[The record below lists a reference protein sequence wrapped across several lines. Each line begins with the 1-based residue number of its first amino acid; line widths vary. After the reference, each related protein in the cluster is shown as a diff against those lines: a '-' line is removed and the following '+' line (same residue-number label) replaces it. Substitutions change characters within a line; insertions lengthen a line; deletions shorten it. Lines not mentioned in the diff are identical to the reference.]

1 MTTKTGDKTKKQI
14 VADANI
20 DKVQWNK
27 NLNYHA
33 LKAIKTAND
42 YVPTT
47 SADWQT
53 APTTIDAA
61 LDELGDR
68 SNHGAEENVANV
80 FTENQTLANAK
91 SLILKELTTNGTGS
105 VSVKAPDAVS
115 GNTAFTLT
123 LPAANDT
130 LATLGMTETITGIKT
145 FSGANVHYDSLKIQ
159 DGVTTPKA
167 IKFVAGGSV
176 STTTTITSSQTVN
189 RALALPDAAGTIALT
204 SDIGAAVF
212 AVAEVALT
220 QAEIVGLY
228 ATSKAL
234 VAAPAAG
241 HILIVDA
248 VEVLH
253 TYAVAAYADG
263 GAVVVQYASTANGAG
278 VEAAPIAAANV
289 TDGASSNTRTE
300 PAAQSEF
307 DMVANKAK
315 GLYLSNK
322 TGAFTAGDAGN
333 VIKVRV
339 YYRDIILVA

>member
-1 MTTKTGDKTKKQI
+1 MTTKTLDKTKAQI
-14 VADANI
+14 LADANI

-27 NLNYHA
+27 NLNFHA
-33 LKAIKTAND
+33 LKAIKTASD
-42 YVPTT
+42 YVPLVVG
-47 SADWQT
+47 DWTT
-53 APTTIDAA
+53 APTTVDAA
-61 LDELGDR
+61 LEEA
-68 SNHGAEENVANV
+68 GAAKTDLITLSGVA
-80 FTENQTLANAK
+80 ANAVN
-91 SLILKELTTNGTGS
+91 LGTFTG
-105 VSVKAPDAVS
+105 VTIADNVTVKAALQALETDLELQA
-115 GNTAFTLT
+115 T
-123 LPAANDT
+123 DT
-130 LATLGMTETITGIKT
+130 LVVHLAGTETVTGVKT
-145 FSGANVHYDSLKIQ
+145 FSGANVHYDSMKIQ

-167 IKFVAGGSV
+167 IKFVAAGNV

-189 RALALPDAAGTIALT
+189 RALLLPDAAGTVALT

-234 VAAPAAG
+234 VAAPIAG

-253 TYAVAAYADG
+253 TYAVAAYTDG
-263 GAVVVQYASTANGAG
+263 GAVVVQYDNTVNGAG
-278 VEAAPIAAANV
+278 VEAAPIAVANV
-289 TDGASSNTRTE
+289 TAGANSNTRTE
-300 PAAQSEF
+300 PAAKSEF

-322 TGAFTAGDAGN
+322 TQAFAAGNAGN

-339 YYRDIILVA
+339 YYRDVILVV